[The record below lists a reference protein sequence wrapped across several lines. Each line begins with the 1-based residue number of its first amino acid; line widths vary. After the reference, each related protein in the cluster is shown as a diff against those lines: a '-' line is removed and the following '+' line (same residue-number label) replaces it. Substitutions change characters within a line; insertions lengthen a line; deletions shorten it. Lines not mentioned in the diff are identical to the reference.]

1 METANH
7 VYGLVGYRLAHSFS
21 RNFFNEKFENEKIPA
36 EYRNFELDRIED
48 LRLVVEE
55 TPELCGLNVTIP
67 YKESIIPLLDEM
79 DGTAPFNYPRLVQP
93 IWDKHC
99 VSCHGAGTKLD
110 LTGTIDED
118 HWSVSYRNLRPYA
131 FFYDG
136 GGGYVESKTYPGKF
150 GAMASPLYYLL
161 EQGHKGVELSPEEM
175 RRVAIW
181 LDCNSDFYGTYEDT
195 EAQKRGEVVFP
206 ILE

>member
-1 METANH
+1 MKRKPSTI
-7 VYGLVGYRLAHSFS
+7 
-21 RNFFNEKFENEKIPA
+21 K
-36 EYRNFELDRIED
+36 
-48 LRLVVEE
+48 
-55 TPELCGLNVTIP
+55 PEI
-67 YKESIIPLLDEM
+67 

-136 GGGYVESKTYPGKF
+136 QGGYVESKTYPGKF

-206 ILE
+206 IME